1 MGRSLYIF
9 LVAITVAL
17 IFTSCHLALMDCHDG
32 SGEIIKEE
40 RNVEKFNKVKSN
52 GGFDIYLYQADSS
65 SIIVEIDDNL
75 AKYVRTTVVDQE
87 LEIDEI
93 KNLCTKIKKI
103 YITSPNIKRLEINGA
118 GNVYS
123 RKTFKVNYLE
133 VETNGASDVQ
143 FDDLYCPNLRVGL
156 SGAGDFRIK
165 KGHGGNFHIQTSGA
179 GDIKA
184 SEFVADSVK
193 VEISGAGDALVNAN
207 KFLIVKIFGAGD
219 VSYRGTDSTK
229 VVRKILG
236 AGSIKKMK

>member
-9 LVAITVAL
+9 LAAIAVAL
-17 IFTSCHLALMDCHDG
+17 SSCHLALMDCHDG

-40 RNVEKFNKVKSN
+40 RNVAKFDKVKSN

-65 SIIVEIDDNL
+65 SVIVEIDDNL
-75 AKYVRTTVVDQE
+75 AKYVRTTVIDQE

-93 KNLCTKIKKI
+93 KSLCTKIKKI

-123 RKTFKVNYLE
+123 RNTFKINYLE
-133 VETNGASDVQ
+133 VETNGASEVQ

-165 KGHGGNFHIQTSGA
+165 KGRGGNFHIQTAGA

-193 VEISGAGDALVNAN
+193 IEISGAGDANVNAS

-229 VVRKILG
+229 VVKKILG
-236 AGSIKKMK
+236 AGSVSKMK